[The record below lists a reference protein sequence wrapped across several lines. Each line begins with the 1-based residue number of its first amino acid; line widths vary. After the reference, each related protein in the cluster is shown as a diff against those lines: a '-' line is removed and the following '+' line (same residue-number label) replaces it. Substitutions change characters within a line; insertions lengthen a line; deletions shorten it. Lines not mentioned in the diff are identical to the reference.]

1 MDEVRVVRSLCHD
14 FARSTISVAIFA
26 RFKLYLRPTH
36 LPLIDGLNLPP
47 LPAGKTVDDV
57 FADFLTFVKDQ
68 VQGYITKGFAEGA
81 RIWAA
86 LSPTME
92 VVLTTPNGWE
102 LEQQQRM
109 RAAAQQAGLISLGGG
124 KRVRFVTEAEAIIST
139 EVVYRLDT
147 HDMIGG
153 NPVCCRH
160 WQDCGLDQGA
170 IMLCCSLDTI

>member
-1 MDEVRVVRSLCHD
+1 MDEGRVVRSLCRD
-14 FARSTISVAIFA
+14 FARSIIILAIFA
-26 RFKLYLRPTH
+26 RFKLYLRPAH
-36 LPLIDGLNLPP
+36 LPLIDGLDLPP

-57 FADFLTFVKDQ
+57 FADFLTFVKNQ
-68 VQGYITKGFAEGA
+68 VEAYITKGFAEGA

-109 RAAAQQAGLISLGGG
+109 RAAAYQAGIIPLGGG
-124 KRVRFVTEAEAIIST
+124 KRVRFVTEAEAIIPI
-139 EVVYRLDT
+139 EVSRRLNT

-153 NPVCCRH
+153 DLVCCRH
-160 WQDCGLDQGA
+160 GQNRRLDRGA
-170 IMLCCSLDTI
+170 IMLCCNLDKV